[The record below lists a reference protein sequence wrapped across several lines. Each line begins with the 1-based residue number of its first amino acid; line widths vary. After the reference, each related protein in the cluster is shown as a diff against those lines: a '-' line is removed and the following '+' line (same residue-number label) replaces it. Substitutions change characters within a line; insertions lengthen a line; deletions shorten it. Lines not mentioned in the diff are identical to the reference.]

1 MVAFVRDMSFIILSM
16 CLYYHFMEI
25 ESLTV
30 TQCIILMVLFVV
42 YIAVVY
48 IQQWYQKKKEKE
60 LAETE
65 EA

>member
-1 MVAFVRDMSFIILSM
+1 MRDMSFIILSM

-60 LAETE
+60 LAEIE